1 MNPADHIDAFKVLGI
16 VMITAGVGLLISVV
30 VPLFGKKSECDCDK

>member
-16 VMITAGVGLLISVV
+16 VMITVGVGLLVSI
-30 VPLFGKKSECDCDK
+30 VPLFGKKSECDCDE